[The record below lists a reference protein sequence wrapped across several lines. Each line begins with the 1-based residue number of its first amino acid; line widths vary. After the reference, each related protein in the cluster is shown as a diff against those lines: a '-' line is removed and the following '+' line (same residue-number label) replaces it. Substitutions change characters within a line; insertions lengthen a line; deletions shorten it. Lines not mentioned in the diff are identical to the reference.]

1 MSGSRPAP
9 RVLTIPPGVPFL
21 ATLAEALIG
30 GQLVP
35 GWPDPADPLSLA
47 QGTVYL
53 PTRRAARALAVLLAE
68 HAAARGPGTI
78 LLPRIVPLGET
89 DEVEAAALMAG
100 LATDDDRPEV
110 GPVERRLALARL
122 VLGWA
127 ASVRDTPTGS
137 GSGPPPRVV
146 SGAGDAVALAGD
158 LGTLIDTLAIY
169 GKDWQDVHALV
180 PGEYDAYWEQ
190 TRVFLAVA
198 AAGWPRYLEAGG
210 MVDGSRRRHD
220 LLVAQAARLR
230 TTRPDTPTIVA
241 GSTGSMP
248 ATAALIAAIANLP
261 RGAVVLPGLD
271 QSLDEASWD
280 VIGPRAADSGHPGH
294 PQAVLAGLIATVGI
308 VRDQVVPLGIPAP
321 ALEARA
327 RFVSEALRPAETTD
341 LWAQAAHRLAP
352 GDITA
357 ALAGIDVVEAT
368 DDREEALAVAC
379 ALREAIAEP
388 DRTAA
393 LITPD
398 RGIAARVAA
407 ELGRWG
413 ISVDDSAGLPLLS
426 SSAGLLARLAAEA
439 VASEC
444 AAVALLAL
452 LDHPWC
458 RLGLGRATVLRGRAT
473 LEIGVLRGPAPG
485 PGLAGLAAG
494 LSQMATTPA
503 ADRHRWPG
511 PKRRLQ
517 PADWQAAAAVLT
529 ALGEAMLPWN
539 GIGGDLI
546 AMTEAHR
553 ATIAVLAA
561 PPPVESVPPDASLA
575 DLETLFDEVRAG
587 GVTGLAGQRPDY
599 PPFFA
604 ALAAG
609 RVVRRADSGHRR
621 IRIWGLLEARLL
633 PADTVVLAGLD
644 ERSWPAEAQTDA
656 FLNRPMRHQLGLP
669 SPERRLGQTA
679 HDFEQAMGAGRVV
692 LTRALKRGGDPTVA
706 SRFLQR
712 MAAVAGTTQWTAACG
727 RGEIRLAQ
735 VRQLDRPAVTA
746 AIRRPAPVL
755 APERV
760 PDRLSFTEV
769 ETLVR
774 DPYAIYA
781 RRVLHLDR
789 LDALAEPPGAT
800 LRGTLV
806 HDVAGQFSRVY
817 PAALPANSSAELK
830 RIGRAV
836 FDAAPALAD
845 RPETMAFWFPRF
857 LRVADW
863 LAAWEAERRVGG
875 LVVLAEI
882 TGRLDLPMADGRPF
896 TLSGRADRIEL
907 RPGGGIAIVD
917 FKTGAPPGVQ
927 EVRVGFSPQLTL
939 EAAVA
944 RRGGFP
950 ELPAV
955 TVVEELLY
963 VQLSGGSKAGAER
976 VIQPKQS
983 EPPFEINALADEHLS
998 KLAKLIEGY
1007 RAGWAF
1013 VSRPYPKFAKRFSA
1027 YDHFARVQE
1036 WSLGDSNGED
1046 VA

>member
-1 MSGSRPAP
+1 MSGSRTAP
-9 RVLTIPPGVPFL
+9 RVFTIPPGVPFL

-35 GWPDPADPLSLA
+35 GWPDPTDPLSLA

-53 PTRRAARALAVLLAE
+53 PTRRAARALAVLLAVR
-68 HAAARGPGTI
+68 AAGRGSGTI

-100 LATDDDRPEV
+100 QAADDDHPEV

-127 ASVRDTPTGS
+127 ASVKDQYTGA
-137 GSGPPPRVV
+137 GGTAPPRVV

-158 LGTLIDTLAIY
+158 LGVLIDTLAIY

-190 TRVFLAVA
+190 TRLFLTVA

-210 MVDGSRRRHD
+210 MVDGARRRHD

-230 TTRPDTPTIVA
+230 ATQPDTAMIVA

-248 ATAALIAAIANLP
+248 ATAALIAAIAQMP

-271 QSLDEASWD
+271 QTLDAASWE
-280 VIGPRAADSGHPGH
+280 VIGPRGADSGHPGH
-294 PQAVLAGLIATVGI
+294 PQAVLAGLIATIGI
-308 VRDQVVPLGIPAP
+308 VRDEVVALGRPVP
-321 ALEARA
+321 ALAARA
-327 RFVSEALRPAETTD
+327 RFVSEALRPAETTA
-341 LWAQAAHRLAP
+341 LWADAAHRLAP
-352 GDITA
+352 DSVMA
-357 ALAGIDVVEAT
+357 ALADIDVVQAV

-388 DRTAA
+388 GRTAA

-407 ELGRWG
+407 ELGRWK
-413 ISVDDSAGLPLLS
+413 ITVDDSAGLPLPS
-426 SSAGLLARLAAEA
+426 SAAGLLARLAAE
-439 VASEC
+439 VVTSDC

-458 RLGLGRATVLRGRAT
+458 RIGLGRATVLRGRAT
-473 LEIGVLRGPAPG
+473 LEIGVLRGPAPA
-485 PGLAGLAAG
+485 PGLAGIVQALRQTAA
-494 LSQMATTPA
+494 TPDG
-503 ADRHRWPG
+503 DRRRWPG
-511 PKRRLQ
+511 PKRRLG
-517 PADWQAAAAVLT
+517 AGDWTAAAAVLSALGT
-529 ALGEAMLPWN
+529 ALAPWD
-539 GIGGDLI
+539 GIGDDLV
-546 AMTEAHR
+546 AMAEAHR
-553 ATIAVLAA
+553 ATLAALAA
-561 PPPVESVPPDASLA
+561 PQSGESVPPDVSMA
-575 DLETLFDEVRAG
+575 DLETLFDEIRAG
-587 GVTGLAGQRPDY
+587 GVNGLAGQRADY
-599 PPFFA
+599 PAFFG

-609 RVVRRADSGHRR
+609 RVVRRADSGHPR

-679 HDFEQAMGAGRVV
+679 HDFEQAMGARRVV

-712 MAAVAGTTQWTAACG
+712 MAAVAGPAVWEAACK
-727 RGEIRLAQ
+727 RGETRLAQ
-735 VRQLDRPAVTA
+735 ARWLDRPDVTA

-755 APERV
+755 APDRV
-760 PDRLSFTEV
+760 PDRLSFTDV

-781 RRVLHLDR
+781 KHVLRLDR
-789 LDALAEPPGAT
+789 LDPLAEPPGAA
-800 LRGTLV
+800 LRGILV
-806 HDVAGQFSRVY
+806 HDVAGQFGRAY
-817 PAALPANSSAELK
+817 PTALPADPRAELE
-830 RIGRAV
+830 RIGQAV
-836 FDAAPALAD
+836 FDADPVLAHH
-845 RPETMAFWFPRF
+845 PQTKAFWVPRF

-863 LAAWEAERRVGG
+863 LAGWEAGRRSAGIIVHAEIAGG
-875 LVVLAEI
+875 LA
-882 TGRLDLPMADGRPF
+882 LPMADGRPF
-896 TLSGRADRIEL
+896 TLHGRADRIEV
-907 RPGGGIAIVD
+907 RPGGGFAVVD

-944 RRGGFP
+944 KRGGFRG
-950 ELPAV
+950 LPAV
-955 TVVEELLY
+955 TEVEELLY
-963 VQLSGGSKAGAER
+963 VQLSGGLTPGSVRRIEPKSKG
-976 VIQPKQS
+976 
-983 EPPFEINALADEHLS
+983 PPFEINALADEHLDR
-998 KLAKLIEGY
+998 LAALIAGY

-1013 VSRPYPKFAKRFSA
+1013 VSRPYPKFAKRYSA

-1036 WSLGDSNGED
+1036 WSLGDVDGED
-1046 VA
+1046 TA